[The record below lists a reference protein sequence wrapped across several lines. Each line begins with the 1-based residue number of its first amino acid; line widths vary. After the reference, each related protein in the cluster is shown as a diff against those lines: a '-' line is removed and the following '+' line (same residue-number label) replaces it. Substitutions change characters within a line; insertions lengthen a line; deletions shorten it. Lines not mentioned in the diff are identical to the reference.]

1 MPIVLSCDPG
11 APNFGFSVID
21 FKTSKKGKLEPK
33 ILELGILNNVLR
45 DIKHNP
51 KAELKKMSVELLS
64 KTKLH
69 KPEFFIAE
77 RFLARSFRTN
87 LAESIPMMLGYILKS
102 LPPKT
107 IVHLTPAVTWKAAA
121 KKVFNLKKLDTIYK
135 EVICTPHELDAVLLA
150 FFGTDALYLLN
161 DADFWEGIKCQIY
174 NIKNPKK
181 SHAT

>member
-121 KKVFNLKKLDTIYK
+121 K